1 MTMGCGVLQ
10 VILCSVFIKTY
21 INHIKIILYDNTTPN
36 TMFYRSL
43 HHPPNP
49 PKRNMTPIL
58 QKTMSFSGTHYTP
71 PPPPKLPFVIFGVLF
86 FYLVTRRM

>member
-1 MTMGCGVLQ
+1 MQCFYKDTHKPHKNYPVGQ
-10 VILCSVFIKTY
+10 Y
-21 INHIKIILYDNTTPN
+21 NPN

-49 PKRNMTPIL
+49 PNRNIRPIL